1 MRDIFYTI
9 INQFTC
15 LINSAYIIG
24 ENIVSP
30 LGFTAEENF
39 NNVSLNKSGLKT
51 IHDTSFIPLPFSGA
65 RIEDD
70 ILEHSFQQLNVKD
83 KFTRL
88 EKMMLLSVNDA
99 VHLSGIDVK
108 GNDTLFVF
116 SSTKGNIE
124 LLNSK
129 FKDEFD
135 LLRIQLWRTA
145 QVVTDHFGNRNK
157 PVVISNACI
166 SGVVAIIY
174 AAELIQQGKFKNAVV
189 CGMDALTEFVVSGF
203 QSFLAISSKPCKPF
217 DKNRTGISL
226 GEACATIVLSSE
238 KNKNENPSIEIIGGT
253 TSNDANH
260 ISGPSRTGEGLVK
273 AIEHV
278 FSKHKISAE
287 EIDFISAHGTA
298 TPYNDEME
306 AIAFSRTNLEC
317 APVNSFKGYYGHT
330 LGAAGVLETV
340 LTSMSMKNNLLV
352 KSLGYSESGV
362 SKPVNVISGNIR
374 KEINTSLKV
383 ASGFGG
389 CNAAM
394 ILRKNEH

>member
-1 MRDIFYTI
+1 MGAA
-9 INQFTC
+9 
-15 LINSAYIIG
+15 LIIG

-39 NNVSLNKSGLKT
+39 KNISENRTGVKI
-51 IHDTSFIPLPFSGA
+51 IHDTSFIPIPFSGA
-65 RIEDD
+65 RIEIDL
-70 ILEHSFQQLNVKD
+70 LESEFQKLKISE
-83 KFTRL
+83 KYTRL
-88 EKMMLLSVNDA
+88 EKMMLVSIADA
-99 VHLSGIDVK
+99 VKLSGIDAAA
-108 GNDTLFVF
+108 GDTVFVF
-116 SSTKGNIE
+116 STAKGNIE

-129 FKDEFD
+129 FKNEFD
-135 LLRIQLWRTA
+135 PSRIQLWKTA
-145 QVVTDHFGNRNK
+145 QVVTDYFRNKNK

-174 AAELIQQGKFKNAVV
+174 AAELVQMGKFKHAVV

-203 QSFLAISSKPCKPF
+203 QSFLAISGEPCKPF
-217 DKNRTGISL
+217 DLSRSGISL

-238 KNKNENPSIEIIGGT
+238 RRNNEEPSIEIVGGA

-260 ISGPSRTGEGLVK
+260 ISGPSRTGEGLVN
-273 AIEHV
+273 AIEHA
-278 FSKHKISAE
+278 FTQHKISAN

-306 AIAFSRTNLEC
+306 AIAFSRTNLDSV
-317 APVNSFKGYYGHT
+317 PLNSFKGYYGHT

-340 LTSMSMKNNLLV
+340 LTSLSMKKSLLV
-352 KSLGYSESGV
+352 KSFGYATHGV
-362 SKPVNVISGNIR
+362 SRPVNVISENTS
-374 KEINTSLKV
+374 KEIRTSLKV

-394 ILRKNEH
+394 ILRKK

>member
-1 MRDIFYTI
+1 M
-9 INQFTC
+9 N
-15 LINSAYIIG
+15 NSAYIIG

-39 NNVSLNKSGLKT
+39 RNVSENRTGVKT
-51 IHDTSFIPLPFSGA
+51 IQDPAFIPVPFSGA
-65 RIEDD
+65 QIDNE
-70 ILEHSFQQLNVKD
+70 ILEEHFQKLHTSEKYS
-83 KFTRL
+83 RL
-88 EKMMLLSVNDA
+88 EKMMLLSIADA
-99 VHLSGIDVK
+99 VRLSGIDATA
-108 GNDTLFVF
+108 NDTLFVF
-116 SSTKGNIE
+116 STTKGNIE

-129 FKDEFD
+129 YKTEFESS
-135 LLRIQLWRTA
+135 RIQLWKTA
-145 QVVTDHFGNRNK
+145 QVVTGYFKNKNK

-174 AAELIQQGKFKNAVV
+174 ASELIQQGKYKNAVV

-203 QSFLAISSKPCKPF
+203 QSFLAISTEPCKPF
-217 DKNRTGISL
+217 DQNRNGISL

-238 KNKNENPSIEIIGGT
+238 KKQENTSVEIIGGA

-260 ISGPSRTGEGLVK
+260 ISGPSRTGEGLMK

-278 FSKHKISAE
+278 FAQHKISAG

-306 AIAFSRTNLEC
+306 AIAFSRTHLEKV
-317 APVNSFKGYYGHT
+317 PLNSFKGYYGHT

-352 KSLGYSESGV
+352 KSLGYSTPGV
-362 SKPVNVISGNIR
+362 SKPVNVITENSIIEIR
-374 KEINTSLKV
+374 TSLKV

-394 ILRKNEH
+394 ILKKNGH

>member
-1 MRDIFYTI
+1 MTS
-9 INQFTC
+9 
-15 LINSAYIIG
+15 SAYIIA

-39 NNVSLNKSGLKT
+39 KNVSQNKTGVKT
-51 IHDTSFIPLPFSGA
+51 IHDVSFIPLPFSGA
-65 RIEDD
+65 QIDNG
-70 ILEHSFQQLNVKD
+70 ILQQNFEKLHATEKYP
-83 KFTRL
+83 RL
-88 EKMMLLSVNDA
+88 EKMMLLSIADA
-99 VHLSGIDVK
+99 VERSGIDAT
-108 GNDTLFVF
+108 GSDTVFVF
-116 SSTKGNIE
+116 STTKGNIE
-124 LLNSK
+124 LLHSK
-129 FKDEFD
+129 FKDEFEPSRI
-135 LLRIQLWRTA
+135 LLWKTA
-145 QVVTDHFGNRNK
+145 QIVTEYFRNKNK

-174 AAELIQQGKFKNAVV
+174 ASELIQQGKFRNAVV

-203 QSFLAISSKPCKPF
+203 QSFLAISGEPCKPF
-217 DKNRTGISL
+217 DQSRSGISL
-226 GEACATIVLSSE
+226 GEACATVVLSFE
-238 KNKNENPSIEIIGGT
+238 KNKEERTSIEIIGGA

-278 FSKHKISAE
+278 FSQHKIPAE

-306 AIAFSRTNLEC
+306 TMAFSRTNLEKV
-317 APVNSFKGYYGHT
+317 PLNSFKGYYGHT

-340 LTSMSMKNNLLV
+340 LTSKAMKNNLLI
-352 KSLGYSESGV
+352 KSLGYTTHGV
-362 SKPVNVISGNIR
+362 SKPVNVISENKA
-374 KEINTSLKV
+374 KEIRTSLKV

-394 ILRKNEH
+394 ILKKNER